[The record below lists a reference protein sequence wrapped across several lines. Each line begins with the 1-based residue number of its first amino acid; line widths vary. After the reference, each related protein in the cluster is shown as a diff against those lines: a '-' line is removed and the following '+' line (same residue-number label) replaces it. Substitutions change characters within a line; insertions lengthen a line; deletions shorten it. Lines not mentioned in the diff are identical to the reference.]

1 MWSRASVGV
10 VALAAVVGAGAAAP
24 PAAAPAPQ
32 LAAAPAP
39 QLAAAAAASDAD
51 VGGQALSSTCSPTP
65 ANRPVCSADAPLTT
79 ATFLDPTAR
88 VRRPTS
94 VQLGERVYVAPF
106 ARLIAGR
113 RAPIAVGNESNL
125 QDNVAV
131 TAEPSRS
138 AAELAR
144 LAAVGLA
151 PADGVRT
158 GERVIL
164 AHGSS
169 VRGPAR
175 LGVLAE
181 GEPAPEEDSGVFLSF
196 GAQVDGAVLERDT
209 TLSALSRVGPGVRL
223 RSGFVV
229 LPGKNVT
236 TQAQADNPALGKVRP
251 IAEADRLFN
260 EAVVH
265 VNVGLAREY
274 SRLARDDPSAIRGI
288 NLDPGNN
295 DFDRTRD
302 APTVESAL
310 CTGPSVRRPEFRN
323 RLIGDACFAD
333 SVGRLDA
340 AMGRR
345 ISIRADEGGP
355 LGVGQITRMGNA
367 VIFHA
372 LEGTNLRVG
381 DRVRYG
387 RRVLVHGGGR
397 PTLDPHTGEA
407 APTIVGND
415 VRLGNGSIVFR
426 SLVRNRG
433 RVGARSAVVG
443 SETAVGQRIPPRTIY
458 ANNEVFGPVEW

>member
-10 VALAAVVGAGAAAP
+10 VTLAAVVGAGAAAP
-24 PAAAPAPQ
+24 PAAAPT
-32 LAAAPAP
+32 P
-39 QLAAAAAASDAD
+39 QLAAAAATSNAD

-88 VRRPTS
+88 VRRPS
-94 VQLGERVYVAPF
+94 RVQLGERVYVAPF
-106 ARLIAGR
+106 ARLLAGR

-131 TAEPSRS
+131 TAEPART

-144 LAAVGLA
+144 LAALGLA
-151 PADGVRT
+151 PVDGVRT

-181 GEPAPEEDSGVFLSF
+181 GQPAPDRDSGVFLSF
-196 GAQVDGAVLERDT
+196 GARVDGAVLERDT
-209 TLSALSRVGPGVRL
+209 ALSALSRVGPGVRL

-236 TQAQADNPALGKVRP
+236 TQAQADAPALGKVRP
-251 IAEADRLFN
+251 ITQADRLFN
-260 EAVVH
+260 EGVIH

-274 SRLARDDPSAIRGI
+274 SRLAREEPSAISGI
-288 NLDPGNN
+288 NLDPGGN

-302 APTVESAL
+302 APTVDSAT

-333 SVGRLDA
+333 SVNGLAA

-355 LGVGQITRMGNA
+355 LGVGQITRMGNG

-372 LEGTNLRVG
+372 LEGTTLRVG

-387 RRVLVHGGGR
+387 RRVVVHGGGR

-415 VRLGNGSIVFR
+415 VRLGNGAIVFR
-426 SLVRNRG
+426 ALVRNG
-433 RVGARSAVVG
+433 TRVGARSAVVG
-443 SETAVGQRIPPRTIY
+443 SETAVGQRIPPRTVY